1 MPVMTYHE
9 IAKMRGINLAS
20 ARKYAQKRNWRRE
33 LGNDGQARIFVPD
46 DHDLTPPPPE
56 PKPEVIPGPTLEAL
70 LEEKINGLKELV
82 EAERKRAD
90 VEAKRADDLQ
100 LDRDAWKHQASR
112 GLISRLFA

>member
-9 IAKMRGINLAS
+9 IAKMRGISLPS
-20 ARKYAQKRNWRRE
+20 ARKYAQKKNWRRE
-33 LGNDGQARIFVPD
+33 LGNDGQARIIIPD
-46 DHDLTPPPPE
+46 DIDIVVPAPE
-56 PKPEVIPGPTLEAL
+56 PKPEVVPGPTVEAL

-100 LDRDAWKHQASR
+100 LDRDAWKTQASR